1 MELSQEALLPVLLV
15 TTVANIAIVAALL
28 ASGRIGRR
36 RGVATSGRQ
45 SFDDAILPS
54 SDRDG
59 SALPAEPATN
69 PPITTPSAD
78 EEADLEADAVTTAP
92 KPFILD
98 PSGTETDVAADAEP
112 ELEPAVADLI
122 AGGAAGGAAGVT
134 ADEGVDPLTR
144 LPDAAAFARLVADE
158 DARIA
163 RYHHPA
169 TIVVF
174 ELDGFDRLVE
184 RLGRDAGDRVLP
196 AVADTIR
203 RLGRSADHVG
213 RIGPSRF
220 ATLLPE
226 TDEVA
231 AINYLERVRRACEI
245 WLESGAIALRLAIGW
260 AGTSGEPTL
269 VEAQRIATSRMY
281 SELRRGSRSVDPE
294 AEETAAVE
302 TTGRIAS

>member
-1 MELSQEALLPVLLV
+1 MELSQEALLPILLV

-36 RGVATSGRQ
+36 RRVATSGRQ

-54 SDRDG
+54 SYRDG
-59 SALPAEPATN
+59 SPPPAEPAPT
-69 PPITTPSAD
+69 PPAATPGAD
-78 EEADLEADAVTTAP
+78 EENDLEADAVTTTP

-98 PSGTETDVAADAEP
+98 ASGTEIEAVTEAAP
-112 ELEPAVADLI
+112 EDEPAVA
-122 AGGAAGGAAGVT
+122 GVAAGLSAGVI
-134 ADEGVDPLTR
+134 ADEGIDPLTR

-213 RIGPSRF
+213 RIGTSRF

-269 VEAQRIATSRMY
+269 VEAQRIAMSRMY
-281 SELRRGSRSVDPE
+281 SELRRGSRPGDGE
-294 AEETAAVE
+294 AEEAATVE
-302 TTGRIAS
+302 ATGRIAS